1 MVMVYCEG
9 PTEWYVIRK
18 LNIRGVLLGQLIEP
32 DNSYVHIINSPARIT
47 PDFITERPIS
57 WKRFLL
63 IYDREN
69 HPTPQDFV
77 NTQFGH
83 LGTWTWRSPNIC
95 CIQLDGRIVYLH
107 VNDATSP
114 NGYGDFD
121 GYVWDL
127 INRLG
132 DNAAK
137 VLFSLL
143 PKYIQNV
150 PPSRSSVISQ
160 IHTIGSNDIPNLMS
174 SAKFPIQRSKGNI
187 YAYITALQ
195 MAKSHVWFAEKLVDE
210 ALENSFIN
218 EVKKAFSSLIQAWDW
233 LVGGT
238 CP

>member
-18 LNIRGVLLGQLIEP
+18 LNMHGILLGQLIEP
-32 DNSYVHIINSPARIT
+32 DRPNMHMINSPTQIT
-47 PDFITERPIS
+47 QSFITGMPTLWE
-57 WKRFLL
+57 RFLL
-63 IYDREN
+63 VYDRES

-77 NTQFGH
+77 NNQFTH
-83 LGTWTWRSPNIC
+83 LGTW
-95 CIQLDGRIVYLH
+95 IQLSYNIFCLQLSGRIVYLH
-107 VNDATSP
+107 VNDANSP
-114 NGYGDFD
+114 NNYGDFD

-143 PKYIQNV
+143 PQYIQNI
-150 PPSRSSVISQ
+150 PPSRSSVISK
-160 IHTIGSNDIPNLMS
+160 IHTIGSRNIPDLMS
-174 SAKFPIQRSKGNI
+174 SAEFPIQRSKGNI

-210 ALENSFIN
+210 ALKAGFTN
-218 EVKKAFSSLIQAWDW
+218 EVQNTFSSLIQAWNW
-233 LVGGT
+233 IVGGT
-238 CP
+238 C